1 MSLPLRLGLFY
12 AAMFAGVGASSPY
25 MPVWF
30 AHRGLSGVQ
39 IGIIL
44 ALPGLVRIFTGP
56 ALAVWA
62 DGFALRRTP
71 LAVLALAVAAG
82 YALLAGPVGFWGWLA
97 LWFVASTCFMA
108 ITPLTDVI
116 ALARA
121 RSGGFNFGWPRGIG
135 SAGFIVGNLG
145 MGAILIRGSP
155 ELVVVW
161 ITSCALLMALG
172 ARWLLPQ
179 EPVPTSTVDQPANRW
194 AGIGE
199 LLRDRAFMT
208 AVIAAG
214 LIQSAHAFYYGFSTL
229 SWRRQ
234 GIDEGLTGV
243 LWGTAVA
250 VEIGFLWFLE
260 PLRRRLGPWR
270 LLMIGGLGA
279 VVRWTAYAFSPPLWL
294 LFPLQ
299 GLHAFS
305 YAATFLASVE
315 LVARLSAPANA
326 SAAQSLNSAMSGGI
340 LAGLATLASGWI
352 FDRFGSGGYLLMA
365 AMCVVGLAAALTLYR
380 EPRLDA

>member
-1 MSLPLRLGLFY
+1 MSIPLRLGLFY
-12 AAMFAGVGASSPY
+12 AAMFAGIGASSPY

-56 ALAVWA
+56 VLAVWA

-71 LAVLALAVAAG
+71 LAVLALAVAGG
-82 YALLAGPVGFWGWLA
+82 YALLAAPVGFWGWLG
-97 LWFVASTCFMA
+97 LWLVASTCFMA

-116 ALARA
+116 TLARA

-145 MGAILIRGSP
+145 MGVILIRGSP

-161 ITSCALLMALG
+161 ITSCALLMMLG
-172 ARWLLPQ
+172 ARWLLPA
-179 EPVPTSTVDQPANRW
+179 ESEPTSTPKGTANRW
-194 AGIGE
+194 TGIGD

-229 SWRRQ
+229 TWRQQ
-234 GIDEGLTGV
+234 GIPESLTGV
-243 LWGTAVA
+243 LWGVAVA
-250 VEIGFLWFLE
+250 VEVGFLWFLE
-260 PLRRRLGPWR
+260 PWRRRLGPR
-270 LLMIGGLGA
+270 NLLVIGGVGA
-279 VVRWTAYAFSPPLWL
+279 VVRWAAYASAPPLWL

-299 GLHAFS
+299 GLHALS
-305 YAATFLASVE
+305 YAATFLATLE
-315 LVARLSAPANA
+315 IGARLSAPTNA
-326 SAAQSLNSAMSGGI
+326 SAAQSMSAAVGSL

-365 AMCVVGLAAALTLYR
+365 AMCVVGVAAALTLYR